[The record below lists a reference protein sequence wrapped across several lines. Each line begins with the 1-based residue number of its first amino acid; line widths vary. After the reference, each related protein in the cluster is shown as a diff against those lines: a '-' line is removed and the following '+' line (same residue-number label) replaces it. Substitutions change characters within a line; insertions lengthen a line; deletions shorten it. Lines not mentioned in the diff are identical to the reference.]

1 MKIRSFFPAVTLS
14 LLLSV
19 FAYAADAPQPDNP
32 NIRVLL
38 VPLVETVLSGEIAAR
53 IEKITVRIGDR
64 FKAGQDLVVFDCD
77 MYHNQLRKAKAELE
91 EAQKTL
97 EVNQR
102 LEKLQ
107 SVSQLEISVSRA
119 RAEGASAEV
128 ALRRTQVG
136 KCSIKAPFTGRVVKV
151 RANSFEYVS
160 PGQPLL
166 EVLDDIHLN
175 LQLYVP
181 SKRLKWPKKDT
192 KFSVHIDESGK
203 DYTAR
208 VSSLGARLDP
218 VSQTLEIRAEV
229 EGQNPELLA
238 GMSGTAQFG
247 IPENP

>member
-1 MKIRSFFPAVTLS
+1 MKFLASIILSAALSF
-14 LLLSV
+14 SV
-19 FAYAADAPQPDNP
+19 YAADAPQTENP
-32 NIRVLL
+32 NIRLLL

-64 FKAGQDLVVFDCD
+64 FKSGQDLVIFDCE
-77 MYHNQLRKAKAELE
+77 MYHNQLRKAKAELD

-119 RAEGASAEV
+119 RAEGASADV
-128 ALRRTQVG
+128 ALRKTQVN
-136 KCSIKAPFTGRVVKV
+136 KCSLKAPFAGRVVKV
-151 RANSFEYVS
+151 RANPFEYVS
-160 PGQPLL
+160 PGQPLI

-181 SKRLKWPKKDT
+181 SKWLKWLKKDT
-192 KFSVHIDESGK
+192 KFSIHIDETGK
-203 DYTAR
+203 NYSAHVT
-208 VSSLGARLDP
+208 SLGARMDP

-238 GMSGTAQFG
+238 GMSGTAQFT